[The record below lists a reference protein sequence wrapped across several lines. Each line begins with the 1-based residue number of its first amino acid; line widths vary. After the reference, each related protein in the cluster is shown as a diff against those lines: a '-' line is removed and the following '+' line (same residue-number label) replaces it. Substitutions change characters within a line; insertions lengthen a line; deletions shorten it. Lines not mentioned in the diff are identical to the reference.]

1 MNIEEKKQ
9 AILHAVASGK
19 VTGTQLEPSR
29 RGTSISFLKKG
40 KVLADITIN
49 NLYNNLIKLCPDLG
63 HTEQTTEQTT
73 EQKLFDT
80 EQTTEQKLF
89 DTEQTTEQKLFD
101 TEQKKQ
107 KTAHLES
114 LLRKA
119 LEQQELMQIGLHAVS
134 ERLNALEKRLS
145 EVEKIPANKTDK
157 KANDFLG
164 SQEIMGFRLTQK
176 VTRTHG
182 KSYTKWYA
190 VKGSDIVYI
199 GTDLSKAEEKIKVW
213 MGKAGR

>member
-1 MNIEEKKQ
+1 MNIEEKKH

-40 KVLADITIN
+40 KVLADITIH

-63 HTEQTTEQTT
+63 H
-73 EQKLFDT
+73 
-80 EQTTEQKLF
+80 
-89 DTEQTTEQKLFD
+89 TEQTTEQKLFD

-164 SQEIMGFRLTQK
+164 SQEILGFRLTQK

-182 KSYTKWYA
+182 KAYQKWYA
-190 VKGSDIVYI
+190 VKGSEIIYI
-199 GTDLSKAEEKIKVW
+199 GANPDKAEEKIKVW
-213 MGKAGR
+213 MGNKN